1 MAWLEAILRGQGPI
15 DLHLGC
21 STFVVSRSLDVDRIL
36 KRERIAV
43 LLVGPARSGVT
54 NTLVCYSL
62 WSFDINHIGSGAAV
76 SFTAESG
83 AGWRMP
89 GSEDTPGSSAASSMV
104 PNQLAALVPT
114 YDPSKDDLE
123 IYVQKIELLV
133 TTWPA
138 DKFGELATRLI
149 LGCQGTAF
157 LKLQQQKDQVTVND
171 KKAIQRIVEIL
182 GGQWGQIPLERKY
195 EAAERAMFR
204 CQQRSD
210 ESNDSFLARA
220 DVLWQDLL
228 KKGMK
233 MEELQAYVT
242 LRGSNLGPEDKKK
255 VILDCDSSDGQLS
268 MKKVSNAVRML
279 GAGFFSRDDIR
290 QEVFQVEGLRPS
302 SFDGGGRARGR
313 SFSYSRRRRWF

>member
-1 MAWLEAILRGQGPI
+1 MHRSFAGGTSSF
-15 DLHLGC
+15 GC
-21 STFVVSRSLDVDRIL
+21 D
-36 KRERIAV
+36 
-43 LLVGPARSGVT
+43 

-133 TTWPA
+133 TTWPT

-268 MKKVSNAVRML
+268 MKKVSNAARML
-279 GAGFFSRDDIR
+279 GAGFFHEMTSGKRSSKLKVYDQAVLMAEEEHEDGLFHTADDDG
-290 QEVFQVEGLRPS
+290 VFEDDLVDSLASEGDDDALI
-302 SFDGGGRARGR
+302 
-313 SFSYSRRRRWF
+313 YS